1 MRILIDTHCW
11 LWSLTAPERLS
22 DRAQS
27 MITDPANTI
36 YLSAAS
42 SWEIAIKYQIGKLP
56 LAEPPETYVPS
67 RMLAQ
72 NIEALPIEHTHALRV
87 AQLPLHHNDPFDRL
101 LIAQAQVENLS
112 LMTAD
117 PLFKKYKADLIWA
130 GRRSP
135 RPKSNQ

>member
-22 DRAQS
+22 ARARE
-27 MITDPANTI
+27 IFADPENTI

-42 SWEIAIKYQIGKLP
+42 SWEMAIKYQLGKLP
-56 LAEPPETYVPS
+56 LPEAPETYVPS

-72 NIEALPIEHTHALRV
+72 GIEALPIEHAHTLRV
-87 AQLPLHHNDPFDRL
+87 AQLPAHHHDPFDRL
-101 LIAQAQVENLS
+101 LIAQSQIESLS
-112 LMTAD
+112 LLTAD
-117 PLFKKYKADLIWA
+117 PMFRKYKVDLVWA

-135 RPKSNQ
+135 RSRRK

>member
-22 DRAQS
+22 ARAQE
-27 MITDPANTI
+27 IFADPENTI

-42 SWEIAIKYQIGKLP
+42 SWEMAIKYQLGKLP
-56 LAEPPETYVPS
+56 LPEAPETYVPG

-72 NIEALPIEHTHALRV
+72 GIEALPIEHAHTLRV
-87 AQLPLHHNDPFDRL
+87 AELPAHHHDPFDRL
-101 LIAQAQVENLS
+101 LIAQAQIESLS
-112 LMTAD
+112 LLTAD
-117 PLFKKYKADLIWA
+117 PMFRKYKVDLVWA

-135 RPKSNQ
+135 RSRQK